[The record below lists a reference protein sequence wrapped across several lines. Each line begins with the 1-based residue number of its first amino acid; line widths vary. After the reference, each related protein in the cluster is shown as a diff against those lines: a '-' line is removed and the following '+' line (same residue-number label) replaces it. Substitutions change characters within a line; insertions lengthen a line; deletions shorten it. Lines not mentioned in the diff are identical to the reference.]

1 MDTRSDSTVWYAF
14 TDPKSGREYFRGP
27 CGETTW
33 VLPTPHIIDRAENTA
48 QRSTMEDDKASNNG
62 DGVRGRSKPADA
74 TVKQSR
80 IWSSMGVAI
89 AVLLILNTL
98 FLLVL
103 VKVIVND
110 NVGKNHASSDG
121 GVQILAKEIILEAG
135 PTHAVDLN
143 GSPLTSNAQMALGNG
158 SHCNDKIRDAA
169 DSDKVPF
176 IPTMSPGAPPADC
189 FSPEDAMGAK
199 AVTNGGEGN
208 PVASKDVINNKQTA
222 HEEYDHQEECDE
234 GDVCKQTIYTSK
246 KSTNV
251 REPDVPPR
259 KCWIPFSYILVGMCR
274 QHARRGLLMP
284 LADAESLL
292 LI

>member
-1 MDTRSDSTVWYAF
+1 MDTRRDTSDTTVWCAF
-14 TDPKSGREYFRGP
+14 TDPKSGREYFHGP
-27 CGETTW
+27 GGETTW
-33 VLPTPHIIDRAENTA
+33 VLPTTHIIDRAENIA

-89 AVLLILNTL
+89 AVFFILNTL

-103 VKVIVND
+103 VKVIVNE
-110 NVGKNHASSDG
+110 NVGKNHASSVG
-121 GVQILAKEIILEAG
+121 GVQILAKEVILEAG
-135 PTHAVDLN
+135 PTHASALD
-143 GSPLTSNAQMALGNG
+143 GSSLTSTHLELGNG
-158 SHCNDKIRDAA
+158 SHCNEKIRDAA
-169 DSDKVPF
+169 DSAKDPS
-176 IPTMSPGAPPADC
+176 IPTMGPGAPPAEC
-189 FSPEDAMGAK
+189 FSPEDGIGAK
-199 AVTNGGEGN
+199 AVVTNGGEGSLF
-208 PVASKDVINNKQTA
+208 ASKDVINNKQIA
-222 HEEYDHQEECDE
+222 HEEYDHQEKCNE
-234 GDVCKQTIYTSK
+234 GDICKKATH
-246 KSTNV
+246 V